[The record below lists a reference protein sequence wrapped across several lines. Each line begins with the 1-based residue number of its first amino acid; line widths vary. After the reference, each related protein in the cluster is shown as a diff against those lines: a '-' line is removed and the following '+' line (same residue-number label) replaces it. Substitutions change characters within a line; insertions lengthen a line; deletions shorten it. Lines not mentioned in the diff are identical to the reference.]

1 MFAFSPYFFLPRT
14 GTVLM
19 FLGNQNLSVELDAL
33 QDSGLDKIDDIKT
46 FLENTIE
53 VRELFIK
60 ICKLL

>member
-1 MFAFSPYFFLPRT
+1 
-14 GTVLM
+14 M